1 MTIMSTKRRIWNI
14 IFSDSKLVITR
25 PQVNLRV
32 DTRPLQLVK
41 QIIDPQ
47 KWITVLHTPQGEELG
62 LMNPLSA
69 SSYNWV
75 DNSCISDGA
84 SLYGDHATDAASG
97 TKSI

>member
-1 MTIMSTKRRIWNI
+1 MNTTGQSSSRHSTFAVGQTDHR
-14 IFSDSKLVITR
+14 SLE
-25 PQVNLRV
+25 V
-32 DTRPLQLVK
+32 DNGSSQTGA
-41 QIIDPQ
+41 
-47 KWITVLHTPQGEELG
+47 PQGEELG

-84 SLYGDHATDAASG
+84 SLYGDHATNAALG